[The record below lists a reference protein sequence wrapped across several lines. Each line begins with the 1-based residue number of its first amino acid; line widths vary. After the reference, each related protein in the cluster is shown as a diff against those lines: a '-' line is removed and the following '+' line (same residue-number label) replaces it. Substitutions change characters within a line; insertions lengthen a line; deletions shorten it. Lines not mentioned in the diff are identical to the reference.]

1 MTEKDII
8 LERPELKNTPFS
20 VPEGYFESLP
30 QRVAERIAASAS
42 KPAARRTPLRR
53 WWLAA
58 AAACLV
64 AVAATALWLNPGS
77 TDASSA
83 HSESE
88 EYAAMAEWFAASGAQ
103 PSELEASGSET
114 LSQDEIIEYL
124 AYNDLSGEYIYTA
137 LANAE

>member
-1 MTEKDII
+1 MTEKDNI

-77 TDASSA
+77 TDASLVLGD
-83 HSESE
+83 SE

-103 PSELEASGSET
+103 PSELETSGSET

-124 AYNDLSGEYIYTA
+124 AYNGLSGEYIYTA